1 MKLNDVNPLMIKHS
15 FTSSISFPENT
26 TSTQMEMQ
34 ESLMTYDLV
43 MSSDLIY
50 RKCVLK
56 VMNRLK
62 ACTVSMA

>member
-1 MKLNDVNPLMIKHS
+1 LIKHP
-15 FTSSISFPENT
+15 FTSSISFPENI
-26 TSTQMEMQ
+26 TSTQMET
-34 ESLMTYDLV
+34 EELLMTYDLV